1 VSDAHDLNRHSC
13 MKILFNGEA
22 HEAAAGATVGQLL
35 RELRVSSQRCAVE
48 VNLEV
53 VPRAQLEEFRLSDG
67 DRVEVVT
74 LVGGG

>member
-1 VSDAHDLNRHSC
+1 
-13 MKILFNGEA
+13 MKILFNGEP
-22 HEAAAGATVGQLL
+22 HDAAAGTTVGQLL
-35 RELRVSSQRCAVE
+35 RELRVLSQRCAVE

-53 VPRAQLEEFRLSDG
+53 VPRGELEQHCLQDG